1 MVLYIGEYY
10 IANTYEEQEETILE
24 WYDTDKYNSLVIID
38 QYNRMDVYKEMC
50 GDLDVS
56 VTWLD
61 DVSVG
66 EPDKKIIFI
75 NDKLDNIV
83 KKFILEYG
91 GIIGFF
97 NG

>member
-24 WYDTDKYNSLVIID
+24 WYDTDKYNCLVIID
-38 QYNRMDVYKEMC
+38 QYNRMDVYKEMR
-50 GDLDVS
+50 GDLDVG
-56 VTWLD
+56 VMWLD
-61 DVSVG
+61 DISVAEDG
-66 EPDKKIIFI
+66 KKNIFI

-83 KKFILEYG
+83 KDFILEYG